1 MNWLETGFQVFGAE
15 PAVSDWATAARGPAE
30 AAAADR
36 ALQEAW
42 LRHRGTW
49 FVGVDALPNDRQGR
63 VGNGPP
69 FAGTAY
75 DAAIAATGVCNL
87 HPAQVSVTFP
97 GYPSQDPGES
107 ETAHLFRLRRDA
119 AHLDG
124 LLPEGA
130 KKRRHLREPHAWIIG
145 VALSDADPEAAPLV
159 VWEGSH
165 NIMRRAMKDAYK
177 GIDPQAWGDLDVTD
191 TYKAARAEVFETCKR
206 IEVPLAMGESVLVHR
221 LAIHGVAPWV
231 EGAKSAPEGRV
242 IAYFRP
248 CFAEPSDWL
257 ERP

>member
-1 MNWLETGFQVFGAE
+1 MFPTE
-15 PAVSDWATAARGPAE
+15 PAVSDWIAVVHGPAE

-36 ALQEAW
+36 ALKEAW

-49 FVGVDALPNDRQGR
+49 FVGVDALPNDTKGR
-63 VGNGPP
+63 IDNGPP

-75 DAAIAATGVCNL
+75 DSAIAATGVSKL
-87 HPAQVSVTFP
+87 HRAQVSVTYP
-97 GYPSQDPGES
+97 GYPSQDPRES
-107 ETAHLFRLRRDA
+107 EAAHRFRLKRDA

-124 LLPEGA
+124 LLPEGP

-165 NIMRRAMKDAYK
+165 HVMRRAMKDAYE
-177 GIDPQAWGDLDVTD
+177 GIDPQAWGDLDVTA
-191 TYKAARAEVFETCKR
+191 TYKTARAEVFETCR
-206 IEVPLAMGESVLVHR
+206 RVEVPLATGESVLVHR
-221 LAIHGVAPWV
+221 QAIHGVAPWA

-248 CFAEPSDWL
+248 CFAEPSEWL